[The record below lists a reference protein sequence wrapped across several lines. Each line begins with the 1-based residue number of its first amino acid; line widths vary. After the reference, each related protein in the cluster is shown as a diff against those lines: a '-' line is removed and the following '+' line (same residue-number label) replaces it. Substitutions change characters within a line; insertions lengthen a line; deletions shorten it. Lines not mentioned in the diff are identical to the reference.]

1 MKPLVSK
8 ASSWIFNSANSCGA
22 ILYGRLEIGV
32 VPGIKS
38 TMNSTHLSGGM
49 SDSSSGKTS
58 GKSRTT
64 GISSRSGR
72 GSTFKECTW
81 VFELGEVYLIVWP
94 DGWVSFTDL
103 ALQSR
108 TAFCLDYQSI
118 PRITSMSEDLRAIS
132 DARNTK
138 PSIAT
143 SLSSLTMVV
152 CHLDPGDCTTKGV
165 DNIDKEMSWDSA
177 KSWDINE

>member
-1 MKPLVSK
+1 MGQPHGDELGRTKPLSNK
-8 ASSWIFNSANSCGA
+8 ASSWVLSSSNSCGA
-22 ILYGRLEIGV
+22 ILYGRFEIGV
-32 VPGIKS
+32 VPGIRS

-49 SDSSSGKTS
+49 PDNSSGKTS

-64 GISSRSGR
+64 GISSRSGS

-81 VFELGEVYLIVWP
+81 FLELGEVYLIVWP

-108 TAFCLDYQSI
+108 TTFCLDNQSI
-118 PRITSMSEDLRAIS
+118 PRMISMSEDLRAIRE
-132 DARNTK
+132 ARNTK

-143 SLSSLTMVV
+143 SFS
-152 CHLDPGDCTTKGV
+152 
-165 DNIDKEMSWDSA
+165 
-177 KSWDINE
+177 

>member
-1 MKPLVSK
+1 MHILSVPSFFVTNRTGQPHGDELGRMKPF
-8 ASSWIFNSANSCGA
+8 ANETSSWVFSSANPCGA

-32 VPGIKS
+32 VPGIRS
-38 TMNSTHLSGGM
+38 TMNSTSLSGGM
-49 SDSSSGKTS
+49 PGSSSGKTS

-64 GISSRSGR
+64 GISSRSRSGC
-72 GSTFKECTW
+72 TFKECTW

-108 TAFCLDYQSI
+108 TAFCLDNQSI
-118 PRITSMSEDLRAIS
+118 PRITSMSEDLRATS
-132 DARNTK
+132 DASNTK

-143 SLSSLTMVV
+143 SFS
-152 CHLDPGDCTTKGV
+152 
-165 DNIDKEMSWDSA
+165 
-177 KSWDINE
+177 